1 MIDSHTIA
9 AERRDLPTHVELCAQ
24 RYNAVEQRLA
34 RIERVLWA
42 LLAVAAASGG
52 PVAATHL
59 PGVLR
64 SRWSAAA

>member
-1 MIDSHTIA
+1 MSEIPTIE
-9 AERRDLPTHVELCAQ
+9 AEREDLRTHVELCSQ
-24 RYNAVEQRLA
+24 RYLAVAQRLA

-52 PVAATHL
+52 PVAAAHL

-64 SRWSAAA
+64 VLGGG